1 MWMVVNM
8 NYNFIEQKRNERIE
22 KIRKYCEENDLEFGC
37 IEACIAVDQESPITT
52 NRKMLEQ
59 AGFTLKEVNDSNWRD
74 WAAALEDIGI
84 RFVNLKEDKNYAH
97 VINEILNEQITE
109 CWGGPDMQECIDLK
123 DVK

>member
-1 MWMVVNM
+1 M

-22 KIRKYCEENDLEFGC
+22 KIRKYCEEHDLEFGC
-37 IEACIAVDQESPITT
+37 IEASVAVDNASPITT

-59 AGFTLKEVNDSNWRD
+59 AGFTLKEVTDSNWPV

-84 RFVNLKEDKNYAH
+84 RFVNLREDKNYAH